1 MSPGSGEAEALPL
14 SSRDGGLFRSP
25 SRDFSSPPG
34 KNAAESP
41 ALRRKGTSGAGR
53 ACPLSMPSGRRG
65 RADTR
70 LTICGF
76 LYYFLKKDNTFSN
89 NFTCPSGCGKLLTG
103 DHMDRA
109 EILDLLFATPYAALR
124 ERAEKE
130 LCQRKGSH
138 VFVRGLIEFS
148 NICRR
153 NCRYCGLQAH
163 NRRLPR
169 YTLSREEILDASVQ
183 AVRQG
188 ADTIVLQSGEYA
200 VNPHWLADVIES
212 IVQKLHVPVTLCVG
226 EQPREAYA
234 LWKEAGA
241 ERYLMK
247 HETADAA
254 LYARLHPG
262 YTLEDRLKHLHTLR
276 ELGYEIG
283 SGFMVGLPGQDP
295 ASLAD
300 DILLARDLRVGMCG
314 AGPFIPQKDTPLG
327 NSTSGS
333 AEMTLRVLAVLR
345 LALPWANLPATTA
358 LATVDPSK
366 GQKDGLLA
374 GANVLMPGFT
384 PLKYQS
390 SYCLYD
396 HKNRVSMECARR
408 TIEEAGRTHQLKPW
422 L

>member
-65 RADTR
+65 RADIR

-76 LYYFLKKDNTFSN
+76 LYYFFKKDNTFSN

-153 NCRYCGLQAH
+153 NCRYCGLRAQ
-163 NRRLPR
+163 NRWLPR
-169 YTLSREEILDASVQ
+169 YTLSR
-183 AVRQG
+183 
-188 ADTIVLQSGEYA
+188 
-200 VNPHWLADVIES
+200 
-212 IVQKLHVPVTLCVG
+212 
-226 EQPREAYA
+226 
-234 LWKEAGA
+234 
-241 ERYLMK
+241 
-247 HETADAA
+247 
-254 LYARLHPG
+254 
-262 YTLEDRLKHLHTLR
+262 
-276 ELGYEIG
+276 
-283 SGFMVGLPGQDP
+283 
-295 ASLAD
+295 
-300 DILLARDLRVGMCG
+300 
-314 AGPFIPQKDTPLG
+314 
-327 NSTSGS
+327 
-333 AEMTLRVLAVLR
+333 
-345 LALPWANLPATTA
+345 
-358 LATVDPSK
+358 
-366 GQKDGLLA
+366 
-374 GANVLMPGFT
+374 
-384 PLKYQS
+384 
-390 SYCLYD
+390 
-396 HKNRVSMECARR
+396 
-408 TIEEAGRTHQLKPW
+408 
-422 L
+422 